1 MSKYFND
8 KGCCQCEYTGPAKP
22 ISKNG
27 AGDCQRTE
35 WTKSKI
41 SKGIYLSL
49 KSATSIWYYQ

>member
-1 MSKYFND
+1 MIKAAVNVNIQ
-8 KGCCQCEYTGPAKP
+8 GLQ
-22 ISKNG
+22 NG